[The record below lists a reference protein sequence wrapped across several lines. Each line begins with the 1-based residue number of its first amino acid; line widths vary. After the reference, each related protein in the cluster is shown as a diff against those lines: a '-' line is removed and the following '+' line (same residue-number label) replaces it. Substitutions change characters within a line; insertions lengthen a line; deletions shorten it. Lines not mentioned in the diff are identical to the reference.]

1 MSSTEAKIKASGNA
15 IAKAMSDTSK
25 SGTSGSVSGKTVT
38 VSKPIGGSGFV
49 EGSYTHDKGA
59 SVSAGIKKKF

>member
-1 MSSTEAKIKASGNA
+1 MSSKEAEIKAKGSA
-15 IAKAMSDTSK
+15 IAKTMSDASK
-25 SGTSGSVSGKTVT
+25 TGTSGSVSGQTVT

-59 SVSAGIKKKF
+59 SVSVGIKKKF